1 MSAPPARLEL
11 ALAPTPILKL
21 DRLSRRLGVEVHV
34 KRDDLTGLLESGN
47 KVRKLE
53 FLVGEA
59 LQQGADTLITCG
71 PPDSNGCRAVAAV
84 AARLG
89 LHAVLAI
96 RGERPAVYDGNLLL
110 ARLLGADTRYHP
122 ELGPEPGPE
131 LGPEVALEPGAGV
144 MEALAAEVRARG
156 GRPYV
161 IPESGAG
168 ELGALGYIE
177 CAVELSE
184 QIHHGAPRFDTI
196 VITSGSGGSHAG
208 LLMGKQLAGLP
219 GEIVSVPVTAPAA
232 RVREAIV
239 RTVGAAIQ
247 RFGFAIEVPK
257 AIHLLDGYQGAGPA
271 AATDEELGAIVTL
284 AREEGLLLDPI
295 YTAKGFRGLV
305 ETLARDPKALGQR
318 VCFIHTGGVFG
329 LFPLRDRLSR
339 LQGEAQ
345 PKASRADT

>member
-1 MSAPPARLEL
+1 
-11 ALAPTPILKL
+11 
-21 DRLSRRLGVEVHV
+21 
-34 KRDDLTGLLESGN
+34 
-47 KVRKLE
+47 
-53 FLVGEA
+53 
-59 LQQGADTLITCG
+59 
-71 PPDSNGCRAVAAV
+71 VAAV

-89 LHAVLAI
+89 LRAVLAI
-96 RGERPAVYDGNLLL
+96 RGERPAGADGNLLL
-110 ARLLGADTRYHP
+110 GRLLGADTRYYSDLGP
-122 ELGPEPGPE
+122 DLGPEAS
-131 LGPEVALEPGAGV
+131 LV
-144 MEALAAEVRARG
+144 METLAAEVRARG

-196 VITSGSGGSHAG
+196 VITAGSGGSHAG

-219 GEIVSVPVTAPAA
+219 GEIVSVPVTGSAE

-247 RFGFAIEVPK
+247 RFGFAIEVPR
-257 AIHLLDGYQGAGPA
+257 AIHLLDGYQGAGPDS
-271 AATDEELGAIVTL
+271 ATDEELAVIVAL
-284 AREEGLLLDPI
+284 AREEGLLLDPL

-305 ETLARDPKALGQR
+305 ETLARDPKALGPR
-318 VCFIHTGGVFG
+318 VCFIHTGGLFS
-329 LFPLRDRLSR
+329 LFPFRDRLS
-339 LQGEAQ
+339 LLCEAQ

>member
-1 MSAPPARLEL
+1 MIAPPARLEL

-21 DRLSRRLGVEVHV
+21 DRLSRRLGIELYV

-89 LHAVLAI
+89 LRAVLAI
-96 RGERPAVYDGNLLL
+96 RGERPAAADGNLLL
-110 ARLLGADTRYHP
+110 GRLLGADTRYYP
-122 ELGPEPGPE
+122 DLGPD
-131 LGPEVALEPGAGV
+131 LGPKIGPALAPEAADAILA
-144 MEALAAEVRARG
+144 ALAAEVREAG
-156 GRPYV
+156 GRPYA

-196 VITSGSGGSHAG
+196 VITAGSGGSHAG

-219 GEIVSVPVTAPAA
+219 GEIVSVPVTGPAE

-257 AIHLLDGYQGAGPA
+257 AIHLLDGYQGAGRA
-271 AATDEELGAIVTL
+271 EATDEELGLIVQL
-284 AREEGLLLDPI
+284 AREEGLLLDPV
-295 YTAKGFRGLV
+295 YTAKGFRGLM

-318 VCFIHTGGVFG
+318 VCFIHTGGLFSVFG
-329 LFPLRDRLSR
+329 YRARLSGLLR
-339 LQGEAQ
+339 QGEGG
-345 PKASRADT
+345 PSGDVV